1 MSGIFNVIFPLK
13 PRTVARDVKHT
24 RLVSS
29 CPLPL
34 PLTNVSKASILK
46 KNTGHGRPHRLRG
59 LTGLSAIMLIIINIS
74 DTVVVVNDKESHHYE
89 PPGHQLTSDRKFY
102 GQN

>member
-1 MSGIFNVIFPLK
+1 MECSFD
-13 PRTVARDVKHT
+13 PRMVGHT
-24 RLVSS
+24 
-29 CPLPL
+29 
-34 PLTNVSKASILK
+34 
-46 KNTGHGRPHRLRG
+46 G
-59 LTGLSAIMLIIINIS
+59 LTGLSAMMLIIINIS